1 MSVACVNIEDSFI
14 LNYLLW
20 AGSNNKHI
28 CIRYSYVFWYNIVEE
43 KNYTIMIK

>member
-28 CIRYSYVFWYNIVEE
+28 GIPTCFGIILLKKKTIR
-43 KNYTIMIK
+43 